1 MYYVYVI
8 VNEDGGSYVGYTTD
22 LQKRLENHN
31 SGGNASTKGH
41 GWRYAYY
48 EAYADKD
55 DAVLRERRL
64 KSHGQS
70 RRQLKSRIAKSL
82 NGRGNN

>member
-8 VNEDGGSYVGYTTD
+8 ANEKGGSYVGYTED
-22 LQKRLENHN
+22 LAERLESHN

-41 GWRYAYY
+41 RWRYAYY
-48 EAYADKD
+48 EAFSDRD

-70 RRQLKSRIAKSL
+70 RRQLKSRMAGSL
-82 NGRGNN
+82 AGRK